1 MNASDIPCRVL
12 LSQWQVKQV
21 LGDRGEE
28 NLKRLRMASGAN
40 VQLLRGPLLPAAFR
54 ARDEFLAVF
63 WADDGVRLRR
73 ALNGLLERAYAK
85 RQVGGLQPKE
95 DQEPESHVL
104 EVMIPEVAC
113 RHLIGARGD
122 RIKLLREESRC
133 EIHMSPGNVAGI
145 AEQRRVK
152 CNGLIPSIAEA
163 VARIHEVLVEFA
175 EIGILSLRHFDLQE
189 VSTGAPQ
196 ESNEGPKER
205 LLGHGLAG
213 IGRRE
218 ARNARIAVRQ
228 LVSGE
233 ECGWLIGKRGNKI
246 HKLRELALVST
257 READAEVCNGCP
269 RSVVEIFGAPLTKC
283 ICVLQLIVDDL
294 ELFPEV
300 QPCTSLLVP
309 SSLSP
314 FLSRGLDEASVGC
327 DARVLT
333 GKNWLLLELR
343 GSAQQRLL
351 GAQAAHE
358 AVEAAAALRDD
369 ATDSSPKGGAE
380 SQRAFVSRA
389 MQSTQAAQDPAEGP
403 RSAQSAGFTEAIAA
417 PPAMLASPEVMA
429 SEASFNKFPP
439 QGSAALQKGEACP
452 VDAWRSNST
461 LLLSFKSYPMA
472 LRLASQH
479 RIAQR
484 AGVTLEVE
492 QEAWPGVPD
501 GAVMRI
507 LGQPMA
513 NAVACFLLQRAQWL
527 ERTFGPTV

>member
-1 MNASDIPCRVL
+1 FEAFDLPRWPSASMNASDIPCRVL

-21 LGDRGEE
+21 LGDKGEE
-28 NLKRLRMASGAN
+28 NLKRLRMTSGAN

-54 ARDEFLAVF
+54 ARDEFLAVL

-85 RQVGGLQPKE
+85 RQVGNLRKE
-95 DQEPESHVL
+95 DEPDSHVL

-145 AEQRRVK
+145 AAQRRVK
-152 CNGLIPSIAEA
+152 CNGLVPSLAEA

-189 VSTGAPQ
+189 VSTGVQ
-196 ESNEGPKER
+196 ETNEGHVTSR
-205 LLGHGLAG
+205 FLGPGLAG
-213 IGRRE
+213 ISRRE

-228 LVSGE
+228 LVSAE

-257 READAEVCNGCP
+257 READAEVCNGGP
-269 RSVVEIFGAPLTKC
+269 RSVVEIFGAPIAKC

-309 SSLSP
+309 ASLAP
-314 FLSRGLDEASVGC
+314 FLTGLDEAASKGC
-327 DARVLT
+327 DARVLA
-333 GKNWLLLELR
+333 GGNWFLLELR
-343 GSAQQRLL
+343 GTAQQRLL

-358 AVEAAAALRDD
+358 AVEAAAA
-369 ATDSSPKGGAE
+369 
-380 SQRAFVSRA
+380 
-389 MQSTQAAQDPAEGP
+389 
-403 RSAQSAGFTEAIAA
+403 
-417 PPAMLASPEVMA
+417 
-429 SEASFNKFPP
+429 
-439 QGSAALQKGEACP
+439 
-452 VDAWRSNST
+452 
-461 LLLSFKSYPMA
+461 
-472 LRLASQH
+472 
-479 RIAQR
+479 
-484 AGVTLEVE
+484 
-492 QEAWPGVPD
+492 
-501 GAVMRI
+501 
-507 LGQPMA
+507 
-513 NAVACFLLQRAQWL
+513 
-527 ERTFGPTV
+527 ER